1 MENSQLLELI
11 GKTET
16 ENLKSDITKQY
27 TENFHK
33 RFPEWFEENKHMAKA
48 FSLVTVTKEK
58 EIKSIGMSCIN
69 DLLNDNFGQFLKGI
83 IGLQSFTATI
93 LDGGAK
99 SFNTLSGNA
108 GYNMANIGIAMGSYI
123 QVGSGN
129 SPATRQDFNIENP
142 FGTSPESLL
151 SGIIGLSGWN
161 SGLGLISMIRSFNAG
176 GSGAISETILVQAWR
191 ATDSNHRQAVYSRD
205 NISPVANFI
214 IGETVNVNYNLVLS

>member
-16 ENLKSDITKQY
+16 ENLKSDIRNQY

-48 FSLVTVTKEK
+48 FSLITVTKNK
-58 EIKSIGMSCIN
+58 EIKSIGMSCID

-83 IGLQSFTATI
+83 IGLQSFTGVR
-93 LDGGAK
+93 LDSTVN

-123 QVGSGN
+123 QVGKGSAT
-129 SPATRQDFNIENP
+129 ATRQDFNINDP
-142 FGTSPESLL
+142 FTTSPESLL
-151 SGIIGLSGWN
+151 GGIIGFSGWN
-161 SGLGLISMIRSFNAG
+161 SGLGLISMIRSFSAG
-176 GSGAISETILVQAWR
+176 GSGSISESILVQSWR
-191 ATDSNHRQAVYSRD
+191 ATDSNHRQCVYSRD

-214 IGETVNVNYNLVLS
+214 NGETVNVNYNLVLA